1 MRGRLSLAVT
11 AAVIAPL
18 VAAFGVLGLV
28 DVGLL
33 GADTREA
40 YQRNSGWVL
49 LLAFVIGV
57 VVAAIVGLVV
67 AGRLAEFVSALD
79 RQRDVTR
86 GTLDRLADTLRLTH
100 DLEGLL
106 RVATEA
112 VTTSVQA
119 PLGAAYLVTPSGELS
134 LVGTAGSSNAAVR
147 LPSVIPR
154 EHPPLGALL
163 DAPELLQATV
173 DAGTVTEASGRG
185 ERWDLLAAPLLRTGS
200 VVGLLVLIDPSRS
213 GALLG
218 NDPADRLLG
227 VAAQAEVAVENVMA
241 YREAQRLAITDPL
254 TGLWNYRYLS
264 MSLGREIERASRFR
278 RPLAVLML
286 DVDLFK
292 KVNDT
297 YGHARGDAVLRE
309 LAHRLAE
316 QVREVD
322 VLARY
327 GGEEF
332 TVVLPETDRGGAE
345 KLARRILEAVRNLPF
360 SDGGPPLQVTVS
372 IGVAIYPQHGQSPAV
387 LLRAADEALY
397 LAKAQGRDQVAI
409 AAV

>member
-264 MSLGREIERASRFR
+264 MSLGREIVRASRFR

-397 LAKAQGRDQVAI
+397 LAKAQGRDQAAI

>member
-112 VTTSVQA
+112 VTSSVQA

-173 DAGTVTEASGRG
+173 DAGTVTEAGGRG
-185 ERWDLLAAPLLRTGS
+185 ERWDVLAAPLLRTGS

-227 VAAQAEVAVENVMA
+227 VAAQAEVAVENVMS
-241 YREAQRLAITDPL
+241 YREAQRVAITDPL

-345 KLARRILEAVRNLPF
+345 KLARRILEAVRNVPF

>member
-119 PLGAAYLVTPSGELS
+119 PLGAAYLVTSSGELS

-173 DAGTVTEASGRG
+173 DAATVTEADGRG
-185 ERWDLLAAPLLRTGS
+185 ERWDVLAAPLLRTGS

-227 VAAQAEVAVENVMA
+227 VAAQAEVAVENVMS

-254 TGLWNYRYLS
+254 TGIWNYRYLS
-264 MSLGREIERASRFR
+264 LSLGR
-278 RPLAVLML
+278 
-286 DVDLFK
+286 
-292 KVNDT
+292 
-297 YGHARGDAVLRE
+297 
-309 LAHRLAE
+309 
-316 QVREVD
+316 
-322 VLARY
+322 
-327 GGEEF
+327 
-332 TVVLPETDRGGAE
+332 
-345 KLARRILEAVRNLPF
+345 
-360 SDGGPPLQVTVS
+360 
-372 IGVAIYPQHGQSPAV
+372 
-387 LLRAADEALY
+387 
-397 LAKAQGRDQVAI
+397 
-409 AAV
+409 

>member
-1 MRGRLSLAVT
+1 M
-11 AAVIAPL
+11 
-18 VAAFGVLGLV
+18 
-28 DVGLL
+28 
-33 GADTREA
+33 
-40 YQRNSGWVL
+40 
-49 LLAFVIGV
+49 
-57 VVAAIVGLVV
+57 
-67 AGRLAEFVSALD
+67 
-79 RQRDVTR
+79 
-86 GTLDRLADTLRLTH
+86 
-100 DLEGLL
+100 
-106 RVATEA
+106 
-112 VTTSVQA
+112 
-119 PLGAAYLVTPSGELS
+119 
-134 LVGTAGSSNAAVR
+134 
-147 LPSVIPR
+147 
-154 EHPPLGALL
+154 
-163 DAPELLQATV
+163 
-173 DAGTVTEASGRG
+173 
-185 ERWDLLAAPLLRTGS
+185 
-200 VVGLLVLIDPSRS
+200 
-213 GALLG
+213 
-218 NDPADRLLG
+218 
-227 VAAQAEVAVENVMA
+227 
-241 YREAQRLAITDPL
+241 
-254 TGLWNYRYLS
+254 
-264 MSLGREIERASRFR
+264 ERASRFR

-397 LAKAQGRDQVAI
+397 LAKAQGRDQAAI